1 MNTLLKLENVTKT
14 YKEFCLDH
22 ISMEIPRGCIMGFIG
37 ENGAGKSTTMK
48 AILGMIQLDE
58 GDITILDQTNRTDL
72 RSIKEEIGVVLSES
86 MLPENMNVSEVDRVM
101 RLIYKKWDHDRFYDY
116 IKQFNLP
123 TNKTI
128 KQFSRGMKM
137 KMNIAI
143 ALSHHAKLLLL
154 DEATSGLDP
163 IVRDEILEILME
175 FIQDE
180 DHGVLISSHITSD
193 IEKCCDYV
201 TIIHKGKILI
211 SDEKDIILEQ
221 YGVLRTDTQ
230 QFLKLDNQD
239 YVTYHKTQHHLDVL
253 IKDKRLVESKIE
265 GAVIDPARLEDIML
279 LMVKGEKA
287 L

>member
-1 MNTLLKLENVTKT
+1 MKTLLKLENVTKT
-14 YKEFCLDH
+14 YKGFCLHH

-37 ENGAGKSTTMK
+37 ENGAGKSTTIK

-58 GDITILDQTNRTDL
+58 GDITILDQPIKGNL

-86 MLPENMNVSEVDRVM
+86 MFPENMKVSEIDRVM
-101 RLIYKKWDHDRFYDY
+101 KLIYAKWDHDQFYAY

-123 TNKTI
+123 TDKVI
-128 KQFSRGMKM
+128 KEFSRGMKM

-175 FIQDE
+175 FIQNE

-201 TIIHKGKILI
+201 TFLHQGKLII
-211 SDEKDIILEQ
+211 SDEKDVILEQ
-221 YGVLRTDTQ
+221 YGILRTDTQ
-230 QFLKLDNQD
+230 QFTKLEKGD
-239 YVTYHKTQHHLDVL
+239 YVAYHKTPHHLDVL
-253 IKDKRLVESKIE
+253 VKDKHLIETKIA
-265 GAVIDPARLEDIML
+265 GSVIDPARLEDIML

-287 L
+287 S